1 MLYSLAAVLA
11 ADDSG
16 GGAAA
21 FTPLIFIGLIF
32 AAMYFLMIRP
42 QRKRLRETQAMQ
54 RSIGEGD
61 EVLTTSGVY
70 GFVTAIDGDV
80 IWLEIA
86 EDVEIRISAGA
97 VGKVIVPA
105 DHAADDNDDNGDT
118 DDSADDDANADS

>member
-86 EDVEIRISAGA
+86 ENVEIRISAGA
-97 VGKVIVPA
+97 VGKVIEAA
-105 DHAADDNDDNGDT
+105 DHSADGTDDT
-118 DDSADDDANADS
+118 DDSADDSADADS